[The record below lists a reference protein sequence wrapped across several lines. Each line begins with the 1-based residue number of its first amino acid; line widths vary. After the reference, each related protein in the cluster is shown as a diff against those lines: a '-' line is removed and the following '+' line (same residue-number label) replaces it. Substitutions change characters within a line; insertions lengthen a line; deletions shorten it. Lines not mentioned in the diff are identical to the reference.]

1 MEAPLDS
8 ATDCLELHF
17 LDIYS
22 PRPRKQSFTNLMPET
37 CEVPPHFDSL
47 CDSFSGWSLPGMV
60 LPLGEE
66 CYLESLPLEPRP
78 KRANRQ
84 RPPKPAPRAPEPLPV
99 ARQVIGT
106 LTSEQRQI
114 RIRRFLEKR
123 KRRVWTKKISYD
135 CRKRVADGRLRV
147 KGRFVTKTQAQA
159 ALEQRSPQVS

>member
-1 MEAPLDS
+1 
-8 ATDCLELHF
+8 
-17 LDIYS
+17 
-22 PRPRKQSFTNLMPET
+22 
-37 CEVPPHFDSL
+37 
-47 CDSFSGWSLPGMV
+47 MV

-66 CYLESLPLEPRP
+66 CYLEPLPLEPRP

-106 LTSEQRQI
+106 LTSEQ
-114 RIRRFLEKR
+114 
-123 KRRVWTKKISYD
+123 RRVWTKKISYD